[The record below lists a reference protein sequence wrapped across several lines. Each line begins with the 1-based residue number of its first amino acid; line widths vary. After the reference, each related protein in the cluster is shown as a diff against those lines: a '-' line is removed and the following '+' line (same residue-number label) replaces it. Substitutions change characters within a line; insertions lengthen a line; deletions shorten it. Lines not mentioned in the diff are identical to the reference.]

1 MKQFVNYLT
10 RELQLSE
17 EKSEIIEYGLF
28 SLLYSWLSIFTA
40 LVLGALFG
48 LWQETIAIMFMVMLY
63 RKVSGGAHIG
73 TPLGCLITGT
83 AAILLLAS
91 FTSVFGPKLAGNLI
105 FAILSLAITF
115 IIAYIWVP
123 ADVPQK
129 PITDPQQI
137 KKLRAL
143 SFCLILAW
151 GLAGIFLF
159 WRSQQFAYYYF
170 AGNLGLLWQSF
181 LLTPPGY
188 SFTAYLDRFF
198 VKK

>member
-105 FAILSLAITF
+105 FGILSLAITF
-115 IIAYIWVP
+115 IIAYMGP
-123 ADVPQK
+123 CRRSAK

-137 KKLRAL
+137 KTAGPFLL
-143 SFCLILAW
+143 PHI
-151 GLAGIFLF
+151 GLGTRRNFPF

-188 SFTAYLDRFF
+188 SFTAYLDRFL
-198 VKK
+198 